1 MKLQDTLYYKSDP
14 LIYQFRS
21 GDEIMYAVIMAGGK
35 GARFWPRSREK
46 KPKHLL
52 NIISDKT
59 IIQETVDRI
68 KPLVPPENILVVTGK
83 KHARTLTRQLPE
95 IPSRNI
101 IIEPQGRNTAACI
114 GLAALHI
121 RKIVPDDIMIVLPSD
136 HAIADTQKF
145 IDVLGAAAQ
154 TAADEDGLVTIGI
167 KPSSVQTGFGYIE
180 KGNSLKKIKNEEI
193 FRVKSI
199 REKPDFQKAAEFVQ
213 SGNFYWNSG
222 MFIWKNSV
230 ILKEIGRWLPALY
243 AGLMQIEE
251 AIGSPLEA
259 ATVSRVY
266 RKLDSISIDYGVM
279 EKADNVFILPGDFGW
294 SDVGS
299 WDALWEISSKDTKNN
314 AAVGGSRT
322 ILEDSEDSL
331 VYNPRKLTA
340 LVGVKD
346 LIVVETKDALLI
358 CKKGRSQDV
367 KKIVEKL
374 EADKLKKYL

>member
-1 MKLQDTLYYKSDP
+1 
-14 LIYQFRS
+14 
-21 GDEIMYAVIMAGGK
+21 MYAVIMAGGK